1 MGDVID
7 FFSRKIIKENANKNL
22 AKKEKEPAAKVD
34 FTKATAQNKANQERL
49 RKEREQANK
58 NVMKSY
64 RIK

>member
-7 FFSRKIIKENANKNL
+7 IFSRKVIRENSNQTKTNTIQNDKNNFDKQ
-22 AKKEKEPAAKVD
+22 ASR
-34 FTKATAQNKANQERL
+34 NKANQERL

>member
-7 FFSRKIIKENANKNL
+7 IFSRKLIREKPNNTKTNIVQDDKKNF
-22 AKKEKEPAAKVD
+22 EKQ
-34 FTKATAQNKANQERL
+34 ATRNKANQERL

-64 RIK
+64 KIK

>member
-7 FFSRKIIKENANKNL
+7 FFSKKTIKDNKLQDNQTVTEAYKI
-22 AKKEKEPAAKVD
+22 PFDV
-34 FTKATAQNKANQERL
+34 QVQRNKANQERL

-58 NVMKSY
+58 NVIKSY

>member
-7 FFSRKIIKENANKNL
+7 IFSRKVIRENSNQTKTNMTQNDKNSFDKQAARNKS
-22 AKKEKEPAAKVD
+22 
-34 FTKATAQNKANQERL
+34 NQERL

>member
-7 FFSRKIIKENANKNL
+7 IFSRKVIRENSNQTKPNNTQNDKNSFDKQASRNK
-22 AKKEKEPAAKVD
+22 
-34 FTKATAQNKANQERL
+34 TNQERL

-58 NVMKSY
+58 NVIKSY

>member
-7 FFSRKIIKENANKNL
+7 FFSRKVIKENANQTKTNI
-22 AKKEKEPAAKVD
+22 ATPNEKLSFE
-34 FTKATAQNKANQERL
+34 QQMSRNKANQDRL

-58 NVMKSY
+58 NVIKSY

>member
-7 FFSRKIIKENANKNL
+7 IFSRKIVKENEITIKAENAED
-22 AKKEKEPAAKVD
+22 AKTAFEKQASR
-34 FTKATAQNKANQERL
+34 NKANQERL

-58 NVMKSY
+58 NVIKSY

>member
-7 FFSRKIIKENANKNL
+7 IFSRKVIRENSNMTKSTTINQDEKNNF
-22 AKKEKEPAAKVD
+22 EKNAAR
-34 FTKATAQNKANQERL
+34 NKANQERL

>member
-7 FFSRKIIKENANKNL
+7 FFSRKIIKDNGSIAV
-22 AKKEKEPAAKVD
+22 AKSDKEHVSKSDFAKEAIR
-34 FTKATAQNKANQERL
+34 NKANQERL

-58 NVMKSY
+58 NVIKSY